1 MTRLEFII
9 EDITRRQK
17 TIGCMSN
24 TGLLYYL
31 SELGFEAKSGKSDN
45 HKVFSHAELSKI
57 SDFRTMGINCGHGMS
72 KSVLPC
78 YGKTV
83 LQTLK
88 KYKDELESIYKVN
101 QDV

>member
-1 MTRLEFII
+1 
-9 EDITRRQK
+9 
-17 TIGCMSN
+17 
-24 TGLLYYL
+24 
-31 SELGFEAKSGKSDN
+31 
-45 HKVFSHAELSKI
+45 
-57 SDFRTMGINCGHGMS
+57 MGINCGHGMS

-101 QDV
+101 HDV